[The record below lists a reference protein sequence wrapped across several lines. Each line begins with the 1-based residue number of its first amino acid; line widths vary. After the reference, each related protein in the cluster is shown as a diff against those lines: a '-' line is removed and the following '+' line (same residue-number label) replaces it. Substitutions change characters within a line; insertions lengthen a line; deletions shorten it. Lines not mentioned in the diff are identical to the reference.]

1 MKIQFSADWPALAA
15 KAGYQAGQLACQCGL
30 TPRHLQRIFRQ
41 RFACSPQFTLAPP
54 PHCLPHPR
62 LTPQAPSPRF
72 THNPLENAG
81 DNRYETG
88 YIPTVRMKSSTQV
101 RNPAQV
107 QRWARRLDVRVGKV
121 LAAHPHADP
130 DNVRHT
136 LILLEQPPLER
147 LQRSLIR
154 GRATAIFRK

>member
-1 MKIQFSADWPALAA
+1 MKQRAQINNAA
-15 KAGYQAGQLACQCGL
+15 KA
-30 TPRHLQRIFRQ
+30 
-41 RFACSPQFTLAPP
+41 
-54 PHCLPHPR
+54 
-62 LTPQAPSPRF
+62 
-72 THNPLENAG
+72 
-81 DNRYETG
+81 
-88 YIPTVRMKSSTQV
+88 K
-101 RNPAQV
+101 
-107 QRWARRLDVRVGKV
+107 RWARRLSTRVAKV